1 MLPPSAARFSVGKYG
16 AAMRVAVMASG
27 TGSILQSMID
37 HQLPIQLVLV
47 DRPCGAIDIAA
58 SAGIATS
65 VVERTDYSASFDRE
79 AHTAALI
86 KELQAHSIDL
96 IAMAG
101 YGTILG
107 PAMFSAFEGRV
118 INTHPA
124 LLPNFKGWHAVHDAL
139 AAGATVTGCTVH
151 VATAAVDDGPILA
164 QVEVPVVP
172 GDTEGSLHER
182 IKLVERELYPQVI
195 ADIIQ
200 RGSVLPAI
208 ANAPTGGTP

>member
-1 MLPPSAARFSVGKYG
+1 
-16 AAMRVAVMASG
+16 MRVAVMASG
-27 TGSILQSMID
+27 TGSILNSMIE
-37 HQLPIQLVLV
+37 HELPIQLVLV
-47 DRPCGAIDIAA
+47 DRPCGATEIAER
-58 SAGIATS
+58 AGIATA
-65 VVERTDYSASFDRE
+65 VVERTDYSASFDRN
-79 AHTAALI
+79 AHTAAVI
-86 KELQAHSIDL
+86 KELQAHSIEL

-107 PAMFSAFEGRV
+107 PAMFTAFDGRV

-124 LLPNFKGWHAVHDAL
+124 LLPNFKGWHAVRDAL

-164 QVEVPVVP
+164 QVEVPVLA
-172 GDTEGSLHER
+172 DDSEHSLHER

-200 RGSVLPAI
+200 RGTVLPA
-208 ANAPTGGTP
+208 APNSSTGGTP

>member
-1 MLPPSAARFSVGKYG
+1 MLPPSAARFSAGKYG
-16 AAMRVAVMASG
+16 AAMRVAVIASG

-47 DRPCGAIDIAA
+47 DRQCGAIDIAA
-58 SAGIATS
+58 SAGIVTA

-79 AHTAALI
+79 AHTAAVI

-124 LLPNFKGWHAVHDAL
+124 LLPNFKGWHAVRDAL
-139 AAGATVTGCTVH
+139 AAQATVTGCTVH

>member
-1 MLPPSAARFSVGKYG
+1 
-16 AAMRVAVMASG
+16 MRVAVMASG
-27 TGSILQSMID
+27 TGSILNSMIEHD
-37 HQLPIQLVLV
+37 LPIQLVLV
-47 DRPCGAIDIAA
+47 DRPCGATEIAER
-58 SAGIATS
+58 AGIATA
-65 VVERTDYSASFDRE
+65 VVERTDYSASFDRN
-79 AHTAALI
+79 AHTAAVI
-86 KELQAHSIDL
+86 KELQAHSIEL

-107 PAMFSAFEGRV
+107 PAMFTAFDGRV

-124 LLPNFKGWHAVHDAL
+124 LLPNFKGWHAVRDAL

-164 QVEVPVVP
+164 QVEVPVLA
-172 GDTEGSLHER
+172 DDSEQSLHER

-200 RGSVLPAI
+200 RGTVLPA
-208 ANAPTGGTP
+208 APNSSTGGTP